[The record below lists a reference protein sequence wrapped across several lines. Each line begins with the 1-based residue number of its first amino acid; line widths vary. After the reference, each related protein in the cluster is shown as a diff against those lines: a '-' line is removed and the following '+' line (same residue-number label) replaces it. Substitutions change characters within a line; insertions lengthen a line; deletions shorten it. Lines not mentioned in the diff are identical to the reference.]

1 MTFSEFFDA
10 LPAITAIVAI
20 IAPVVSTALTLRSNE
35 RVKRLEISAPLMR
48 SATTKLISTYS
59 AIQRLSDGGEE
70 CALNSQMAAFR
81 TACYELASLVPEPSL
96 QKRIFAFSDSVH
108 SNMLICPSDEKDEF
122 QSILAAVSSYT
133 TVSHRKKKSRG

>member
-1 MTFSEFFDA
+1 MTASEFFEA
-10 LPAITAIVAI
+10 LPTITAIVAI

-48 SATTKLISTYS
+48 SATTKLISAYA

-70 CALNSQMAAFR
+70 YALNSQMATFR

-96 QKRIFAFSDSVH
+96 QTRIFAFSDSVL
-108 SNMLICPSDEKDEF
+108 SNGLICPSEEKDEF
-122 QSILAAVSSYT
+122 QAILAAVSIYT
-133 TVSHRKKKSRG
+133 TVSRRKNLFRE